1 MALVVCP
8 LFSGSK
14 GNACFV
20 ASDRARILVDVGG
33 SARKIQSALEQIGCS
48 LSQLDAILITHE
60 HIDHISALGV
70 IARKSSLPIY
80 ANEGTWAGIR
90 QTRSPGRIPVV
101 NQVEY
106 AGLQSFG
113 IGDMEVIPFAVSHD
127 ACAPVGYSI
136 RCGGSHLAIM
146 TDTGYMTSQAWEV
159 VRGTHCVV
167 LESNHD
173 PGMLFANPR
182 YSQSLKARISGEK
195 GHLSNEDAAETLS
208 RLVASGTRQVYLAHL
223 SQENNTPA
231 CAFDTAAA
239 VLASRGIIP
248 GEDVAIHIAWQDHI
262 SEISGF

>member
-60 HIDHISALGV
+60 HIDHTSALGV

-106 AGLQSFG
+106 AGPQSFG
-113 IGDMEVIPFAVSHD
+113 TGDMEVGPLAVSRRLR
-127 ACAPVGYSI
+127 AGGLYI
-136 RCGGSHLAIM
+136 RCGGDHWIM
-146 TDTGYMTSQAWEV
+146 TIPYMTSRPGRSV
-159 VRGTHCVV
+159 GGHCVV

-182 YSQSLKARISGEK
+182 YSQSLKARISGK
-195 GHLSNEDAAETLS
+195 GTSVNEDAAETLS
-208 RLVASGTRQVYLAHL
+208 RLVAWVPAGSIWPIVSSGKY
-223 SQENNTPA
+223 TPPA
-231 CAFDTAAA
+231 PLTWRRP
-239 VLASRGIIP
+239 LASRGIIP
-248 GEDVAIHIAWQDHI
+248 GEMSPSTSPGRTI